1 LAKLRVLCLSLD
13 EALLLVAVRTVY
25 EDVDAAVLGVY
36 RARVVIV
43 GIGELGDDVP
53 CVEEAGNLCR

>member
-1 LAKLRVLCLSLD
+1 MLCLSLD